1 MGQIVVVINQKGG
14 VGKSFT
20 VQSLAACLVRSGMNT
35 LMVDLDYQGTL
46 THSTPVDRDGV
57 NIWDVLNGVTSIKNA
72 IVPLSEE
79 LFCSLVRGSEY
90 MAQADA
96 KFNGNVEVLLNALEP
111 VRGDFDVILVDTPP
125 GLGIVSLNALVAS
138 DQVIIPVTADMPAV
152 DGAYALGKTI
162 AGLREMGYAIHIA
175 GVLVTQYN
183 RRLSLTRLMES
194 VIDQM
199 ANALGTKRFKTL
211 IRFSAAVAK
220 EAQSYRSDVLS
231 WAPKSVL
238 AQDYMSFTDEFLK
251 GVKDNG

>member
-14 VGKSFT
+14 VAKTFTTQSF
-20 VQSLAACLVRSGMNT
+20 AACLVRNGMNV
-35 LMVDLDYQGTL
+35 LMVDLDYQCTL
-46 THSTPVDRDGV
+46 THTTPVDRDGV
-57 NIWDVLNGVTSIKNA
+57 NIWDVLNGVTSIKDA

-96 KFNGNVEVLLNALEP
+96 RFNGNVDVLLTALESI
-111 VRGDFDVILVDTPP
+111 RDDFDVILVDTPP
-125 GLGIVSLNALVAS
+125 GLGIVSLNALAAS
-138 DQVIIPVTADMPAV
+138 DQVVIPVTPDMPAV

-162 AGLREMGYAIHIA
+162 AGLREMGYEIHIA

-183 RRLSLTRLMES
+183 GRLSITRLMES
-194 VIDQM
+194 VIDRM
-199 ANALGTKRFKTL
+199 ADTLGTKRFKTP

-220 EAQSYRSDVLS
+220 EAQSYRSDILS
-231 WAPKSVL
+231 WAPKSAL
-238 AQDYMSFTDEFLK
+238 AQDYMSFTEEFLE